1 MGHLRP
7 RLVAALSALVVVVGC
22 AVEDS
27 GAGSTAA
34 VLPAQV
40 GDTATWE
47 LLDPGAVSPA
57 SQWLEVGVTRLDCSG
72 GETGAVL
79 EPHVSVE
86 DERIVIRIDVEKLP
100 DGAYDCSGNDAV
112 PVEVHLGQPVGSGD
126 LVDAACLDGDAV
138 DTAAC
143 VESVRW
149 ASPTRPASSAI
160 PDWVAP
166 PDYSFTAQSSCGE
179 RGFIGSF
186 AVTVE
191 GGEVTH
197 VEPLGDSWEGVTPAM
212 TPTITAMLDEA
223 REALAQGGVVE
234 VAVDDAGVP
243 SWISL
248 DPMPNAIDDEACYA
262 ISDYRSA

>member
-1 MGHLRP
+1 MGHFRL
-7 RLVAALSALVVVVGC
+7 RLVTALSALVLVAGC
-22 AVEDS
+22 GVEDS
-27 GAGSTAA
+27 GAGSTVPA
-34 VLPAQV
+34 LPAQV

-47 LLDPGAVSPA
+47 LLDLGAVSPA
-57 SQWLEVGVTRLDCSG
+57 SQWLEVGVTRLDCAG

-79 EPHVSVE
+79 EPQVSVE
-86 DERIVIRIDVEKLP
+86 AERIVIRTDVEKLP
-100 DGAYDCSGNDAV
+100 DGNYDCSGNDVV
-112 PVEVHLGQPVGSGD
+112 PVEVHLGQPVGSRD
-126 LVDAACLDGDAV
+126 LVDAACLDSDAV

-149 ASPTRPASSAI
+149 TSPARGASSAI
-160 PDWVAP
+160 PDWAAP

-179 RGFIGSF
+179 RSFIGRF

-191 GGEVTH
+191 GGQVTH
-197 VEPLGDSWEGVTPAM
+197 VEPLGNSWEGVTPAM
-212 TPTITAMLDEA
+212 TPTINAMLDEA
-223 REALAQGGVVE
+223 RDALTQGGAVE

-248 DPMPNAIDDEACYA
+248 DPISNAIDDEACYA